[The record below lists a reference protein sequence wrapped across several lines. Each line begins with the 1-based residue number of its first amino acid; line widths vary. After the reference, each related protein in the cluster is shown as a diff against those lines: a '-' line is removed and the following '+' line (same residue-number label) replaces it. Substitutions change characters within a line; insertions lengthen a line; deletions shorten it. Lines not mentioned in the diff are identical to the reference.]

1 MKKILFAVIGFVMI
15 GCTNP
20 SMEEGLSNLQEK
32 LAALE
37 AEMAQVDIDQM
48 QADLATM
55 NEQATQALAD
65 MEEHNQNL
73 ADALVKMQELR
84 EKLEALQVILDEA
97 ATVEQV
103 QALRDKVAQISDGI
117 SMLVFVADY
126 DYDGVMNG
134 LDQCPDTPITEIND
148 VNGVGCSP
156 SQLAG

>member
-1 MKKILFAVIGFVMI
+1 MKKILFAVIGFVI
-15 GCTNP
+15 VGCTNP
-20 SMEEGLSNLQEK
+20 SMEEGLANLQEQ
-32 LAALE
+32 LTALE
-37 AEMAQVDIDQM
+37 AELAQVDIDQM
-48 QADLATM
+48 TSDLEAM
-55 NEQATQALAD
+55 NAQATQALAD
-65 MEEHNQNL
+65 MEIVNQDL

-84 EKLEALQVILDEA
+84 ERLAEVQAILDEA

-103 QALRDKVAQISDGI
+103 QALRDKVAEVSEGI
-117 SMLVFVADY
+117 AMLVFVADY

>member
-1 MKKILFAVIGFVMI
+1 MKKLLFAVIGFVMI

-20 SMEEGLSNLQEK
+20 SMEEGLADLNAK

-37 AEMAQVDIDQM
+37 AEIVAADIAGMEADVAAMTVQV
-48 QADLATM
+48 
-55 NEQATQALAD
+55 EEALASAI
-65 MEEHNQNL
+65 ESNETFE
-73 ADALVKMQELR
+73 AALVTISEIKDRLA
-84 EKLEALQVILDEA
+84 ALQVTLDLA
-97 ATVEQV
+97 ATEEQI
-103 QALRDKVAQISDGI
+103 ADIKIKVAQISEGI

>member
-1 MKKILFAVIGFVMI
+1 MKKLLFAVIGFVI
-15 GCTNP
+15 VGCTNP
-20 SMEEGLSNLQEK
+20 SMEEGLANLQEQ
-32 LAALE
+32 LRALE

-48 QADLATM
+48 TSDLEAI
-55 NEQATQALAD
+55 NAQATQALAD
-65 MEEHNQNL
+65 MEETNQNL

-84 EKLEALQVILDEA
+84 ERLAELQVILDEA

-103 QALRDKVAQISDGI
+103 QALRDKVAEISDGI

>member
-1 MKKILFAVIGFVMI
+1 MKKLIFAVLSLMMV

-20 SMEEGLSNLQEK
+20 SMEEGLESLQEK
-32 LAALE
+32 LAAVE

-48 QADLATM
+48 TSDLEAM
-55 NEQATQALAD
+55 NAQATQALAD
-65 MEEHNQNL
+65 AEETNQAL
-73 ADALVKMQELR
+73 ADAVVKLQELR
-84 EKLEALQVILDEA
+84 EQLAAVQAILDEA

-103 QALRDKVAQISDGI
+103 KALRDKVAEISEGI

>member
-20 SMEEGLSNLQEK
+20 SMEEGLADLNAR
-32 LAALE
+32 LAELE
-37 AEMAQVDIDQM
+37 AELVTVDVNAM
-48 QADLATM
+48 LSDLATM
-55 NEQATQALAD
+55 TAQVEQAQIDVDESNAA
-65 MEEHNQNL
+65 MQE
-73 ADALVKMQELR
+73 ALVTIASIK
-84 EKLEALQVILDEA
+84 EKLVALQVVLDEA

-103 QALRDKVAQISDGI
+103 QALRDKVAQISEGI
-117 SMLVFVADY
+117 SMLVFIADY

>member
-1 MKKILFAVIGFVMI
+1 MKKILFAVIGFIML

-20 SMEEGLSNLQEK
+20 SMEEGLADLQEK
-32 LAALE
+32 LAAIE

-48 QADLATM
+48 TSDLATM

-65 MEEHNQNL
+65 MEERNEAL

-84 EKLEALQVILDEA
+84 ERLAEVQAILDEA

-103 QALRDKVAQISDGI
+103 QALRDKVAQISEGI

-126 DYDGVMNG
+126 DYDGVKNG

>member
-1 MKKILFAVIGFVMI
+1 MKKILFAVIGFVI
-15 GCTNP
+15 VGCTNP
-20 SMEEGLSNLQEK
+20 SMEEGLANLQEQ
-32 LAALE
+32 LTALE
-37 AEMAQVDIDQM
+37 AELAQVDIDQM
-48 QADLATM
+48 TSDLEAM
-55 NEQATQALAD
+55 NAQATQALAD
-65 MEEHNQNL
+65 MEIVNQDL

-84 EKLEALQVILDEA
+84 ERLAEVQAILDEA

-103 QALRDKVAQISDGI
+103 QALRDKVAEISDGI
-117 SMLVFVADY
+117 SMLVFIADY

>member
-1 MKKILFAVIGFVMI
+1 MKKLLFAVIGFVI
-15 GCTNP
+15 VGCTNP
-20 SMEEGLSNLQEK
+20 SMEEGLANLQEK
-32 LAALE
+32 LTALE

-48 QADLATM
+48 TSDLEAM
-55 NEQATQALAD
+55 NAQATQALAD
-65 MEEHNQNL
+65 MEETNQNL
-73 ADALVKMQELR
+73 ADALIKMQELR
-84 EKLEALQVILDEA
+84 DRLAEVQAILDEA

-103 QALRDKVAQISDGI
+103 QALRDKVAEISEGI